1 MRAAV
6 LDVGSNSV
14 NLLIGAPGTTSRSWK
29 AHTALAA
36 GLRPDGGLGP
46 EGRRRLITAVGE
58 AVAEARRAGV
68 EELLPYATA
77 VIRDAP
83 DRDEVLDQVA
93 AATGVR
99 LGTLTGV
106 EDAETTYLAAR
117 RWESWCGGPLL
128 LADIGGGSLE
138 LAFGHEEKPD
148 WAVSLDLGARVL
160 TRRFLR
166 GGASPATRAARD
178 LRRHVRAEVHQAL
191 AGTSWESRST
201 AVAASKT
208 FQQLARLT
216 GAPSLRR
223 GPYVARR
230 LHRRRLRPWTDR
242 LAAMPAKRRAKLPGV
257 SKHRACQIVAG
268 SIVADELMR
277 GLGLTFLRISPWG
290 LREGVLL
297 RHLEGG
303 WPDFVNA
310 RWAPLP

>member
-6 LDVGSNSV
+6 LDVGSNTV
-14 NLLIGAPGTTSRSWK
+14 NLLIGAPGPTSRSWK
-29 AHTALAA
+29 AHTSLAA
-36 GLRPDGGLGP
+36 GLRPDGSLGS
-46 EGRRRLITAVGE
+46 EGRLRLITAVGE

-93 AATGVR
+93 AATGIR
-99 LGTLTGV
+99 LGTLSGV

-117 RWESWCGGPLL
+117 RWENWCGGPLL

-178 LRRHVRAEVHQAL
+178 LRRHVRTEVRRAL
-191 AGTSWESRST
+191 AGTTWESST

-242 LAAMPAKRRAKLPGV
+242 LAAMPAKHRAKLPGV

-277 GLGLTFLRISPWG
+277 GLGLTSLRISPWG
-290 LREGVLL
+290 LREGILL
-297 RHLEGG
+297 RHIEGG
-303 WPDFVNA
+303 WPDFADA
-310 RWAPLP
+310 RWSPLP